1 MPRSLPFVLACL
13 ALVAALLSPTPATA
27 QRGRRQLQSEID
39 GAREMFATRDP
50 QQMLE
55 GLDLLLLLDDPA
67 VIPAIAELLRSGPP
81 ANVADRA
88 LDALAALEHRSAM
101 EVLVEF
107 TNHRRPA
114 ARRRA
119 YLAISVIPSRDRP
132 ALLEGCLSDSDR
144 TIRGLCAESLG
155 DIGSKRSLD
164 ILFRA
169 FERGVL
175 EAAISIGKL
184 GDEEHIDRFDEYLGQ
199 QPLPIML
206 KGYDEFLKRRDIS
219 RARKIQIVTG
229 ACEAEL
235 EQRRRDQAMRDRG
248 RTPPPRDPDAPLCD
262 PNRLYGLGE
271 IGGPAIR
278 TFLFDYLNTFPEN
291 DDSELVRAVEE
302 TIRRIPDDPN
312 MQGVR
317 IPSGGDQ

>member
-1 MPRSLPFVLACL
+1 MSRSLSLALACL
-13 ALVAALLSPTPATA
+13 FSAAALLLPPPLAA
-27 QRGRRQLQSEID
+27 QRGRQLRGEID
-39 GAREMFATRDP
+39 AVREMFETRDP
-50 QQMLE
+50 AKMLE
-55 GLDLLLLLDDPA
+55 GLDTLLLLDDPA

-81 ANVADRA
+81 DNVTDRA

-107 TNHRRPA
+107 TNHRRVD

-119 YLAISVIPSRDRP
+119 YLAISVIPDRDRP

-144 TIRGLCAESLG
+144 SIRGLCAESLG
-155 DIGSKRSLD
+155 DIGSKGSLD

-184 GDEEHIDRFDEYLGQ
+184 GDEEHIDRFDEYLGD

-206 KGYDEFLKRRDIS
+206 KGYKEFLARREID

-271 IGGPAIR
+271 IGGPAVR
-278 TFLFDYLNTFPEN
+278 TFLYDYLNTFPEN
-291 DDSELVRAVEE
+291 DESELVRAVEE

-312 MQGVR
+312 MQGER
-317 IPSGGDQ
+317 IPAGGAR